1 MDKNRGSQFRKWD
14 LHVHSLYSHSHLS
27 NQYKMNEN
35 NQEECFDKF
44 LEKLKENDINAIG
57 LTNYF
62 NFSEQDFSLKRKLED
77 KGIYSSCEILT

>member
-1 MDKNRGSQFRKWD
+1 
-14 LHVHSLYSHSHLS
+14 
-27 NQYKMNEN
+27 MNEN

-62 NFSEQDFSLKRKLED
+62 NFSEQDFYSKSKASGKQPINH
-77 KGIYSSCEILT
+77 KGV